1 MGAIA
6 VKVDGSGRVVIPK
19 ELREQLGIPDGGE
32 LQLSVQDGTLYGAT
46 RLAGFLRLQ
55 RKLAGRMTGG
65 VDELLADRQAE
76 ARSEE
81 A

>member
-1 MGAIA
+1 MGAIS
-6 VKVDGSGRVVIPK
+6 VRVDGSGRVVIPK

-32 LQLSVQDGTLYGAT
+32 LQLSVQDGALHGAT

-65 VDELLADRQAE
+65 VDELLAERQAE
-76 ARSEE
+76 ARREE